1 MSLKTSLFFLSLII
15 PNKKPEWTKKVT
27 RVSKQKT
34 NKKWTIKKGQTN
46 AFFHASLC
54 HFFSFCCLQKNILLF
69 ASSSSNDKHIIV
81 KKRERIL
88 VVTQTQNIMSSS
100 LSSSPVFF
108 FANARQRMR
117 SRDSCCASLS
127 SSSSS
132 AKPSSS
138 FLSGGGGRRKRR
150 FAPPAALRRNAA
162 KNTNERMMTR
172 RRSKDDFNNA
182 DYYYY
187 YYRDFSATTRRK
199 RTTTTT
205 TLSTRRRAFVFS
217 SGNNKRG
224 RRSRIAN
231 AAADANGGS
240 TNVFEEMS
248 SIRTRKYYLVGGKGG
263 VGKTSLSAS
272 LAVKFATS
280 GQHPTLIVSTDP
292 AHSLSDSLAQDVSSG
307 VPVAVEGTDGM
318 LWAMEIDTSQA
329 KSEFSEFSKS
339 ADFTKGASD
348 FMGSVGLSG
357 ISDSLQDLKLGELLD
372 TPPPGLDEAIAI
384 AKVVQFTKDEK
395 YAKFT
400 RIVFDTAPTG
410 HTLRLLS
417 LPEFL
422 DKSIGKIVRLR
433 QKLTSAGDMVKG
445 LFGQENQNQDAAV
458 EKLENLKKRLQEV
471 KDLFRN
477 KETTEFV
484 IATIPTVLGM
494 SESGRLLKS
503 LRDET
508 VPCTKIVINQILN
521 VDVAD
526 FQDAADACN
535 AAAEKLKTSTDET
548 SKDADVQTLISE
560 SERLASASKRAVSFV
575 RMKEKDQ
582 RKAMEMLDTDAGLK
596 TLKRIEAPM
605 FDLEIRGVP
614 ALKYF
619 GDQVW

>member
-1 MSLKTSLFFLSLII
+1 MT
-15 PNKKPEWTKKVT
+15 
-27 RVSKQKT
+27 
-34 NKKWTIKKGQTN
+34 
-46 AFFHASLC
+46 
-54 HFFSFCCLQKNILLF
+54 KNILLF
-69 ASSSSNDKHIIV
+69 LFVVVVVVVISNTREKNTDERVGFLKREHTTNRTQLMSSSWSSSS
-81 KKRERIL
+81 
-88 VVTQTQNIMSSS
+88 SS
-100 LSSSPVFF
+100 VFF
-108 FANARQRMR
+108 FAPRQRMR
-117 SRDSCCASLS
+117 CDSCSSS

-132 AKPSSS
+132 APSSS
-138 FLSGGGGRRKRR
+138 WSGGGGRRRR
-150 FAPPAALRRNAA
+150 RCAFSPAALRNAA
-162 KNTNERMMTR
+162 KNNERMMTR
-172 RRSKDDFNNA
+172 RRSKDDA
-182 DYYYY
+182 DYDD
-187 YYRDFSATTRRK
+187 DFSATRRK

-205 TLSTRRRAFVFS
+205 NLPRRRVFVFS
-217 SGNNKRG
+217 RNNKRG
-224 RRSRIAN
+224 RRGSIAN
-231 AAADANGGS
+231 AAAAANGGS
-240 TNVFEEMS
+240 NVFEEMS

-433 QKLTSAGDMVKG
+433 QK
-445 LFGQENQNQDAAV
+445 
-458 EKLENLKKRLQEV
+458 
-471 KDLFRN
+471 
-477 KETTEFV
+477 
-484 IATIPTVLGM
+484 
-494 SESGRLLKS
+494 
-503 LRDET
+503 
-508 VPCTKIVINQILN
+508 
-521 VDVAD
+521 
-526 FQDAADACN
+526 
-535 AAAEKLKTSTDET
+535 
-548 SKDADVQTLISE
+548 
-560 SERLASASKRAVSFV
+560 
-575 RMKEKDQ
+575 
-582 RKAMEMLDTDAGLK
+582 
-596 TLKRIEAPM
+596 
-605 FDLEIRGVP
+605 
-614 ALKYF
+614 
-619 GDQVW
+619 

>member
-1 MSLKTSLFFLSLII
+1 MRVCVYKNVPSFSLII
-15 PNKKPEWTKKVT
+15 NKKPEWTKKVM
-27 RVSKQKT
+27 SKKA
-34 NKKWTIKKGQTN
+34 KKRPNIIHACT
-46 AFFHASLC
+46 FF
-54 HFFSFCCLQKNILLF
+54 FLLF
-69 ASSSSNDKHIIV
+69 DKKYNFEPFRRRHQTTTSLKREHISNAHKIMSSSSSSMFFFAPRQRMRCDSCCS
-81 KKRERIL
+81 
-88 VVTQTQNIMSSS
+88 SSS
-100 LSSSPVFF
+100 LSSS
-108 FANARQRMR
+108 A
-117 SRDSCCASLS
+117 
-127 SSSSS
+127 
-132 AKPSSS
+132 PSSS
-138 FLSGGGGRRKRR
+138 WSGGGGRRRR
-150 FAPPAALRRNAA
+150 FAPPALRNAA
-162 KNTNERMMTR
+162 KNNERMMTR

-187 YYRDFSATTRRK
+187 DDDFSATRRK

-205 TLSTRRRAFVFS
+205 NLPRRRVFVFS
-217 SGNNKRG
+217 RNNKRG
-224 RRSRIAN
+224 RRSSIAN

-240 TNVFEEMS
+240 NVFEEMS

>member
-1 MSLKTSLFFLSLII
+1 MMMSARGGVGVLLG
-15 PNKKPEWTKKVT
+15 VAT
-27 RVSKQKT
+27 R
-34 NKKWTIKKGQTN
+34 
-46 AFFHASLC
+46 
-54 HFFSFCCLQKNILLF
+54 
-69 ASSSSNDKHIIV
+69 ASSSSA
-81 KKRERIL
+81 
-88 VVTQTQNIMSSS
+88 SSS
-100 LSSSPVFF
+100 GAARRTRRGCERSGGRDGRAMTTIATTTIATKRCEGGKHVRGGRRTTPRASS
-108 FANARQRMR
+108 
-117 SRDSCCASLS
+117 
-127 SSSSS
+127 
-132 AKPSSS
+132 
-138 FLSGGGGRRKRR
+138 SGGGG
-150 FAPPAALRRNAA
+150 
-162 KNTNERMMTR
+162 E
-172 RRSKDDFNNA
+172 S
-182 DYYYY
+182 
-187 YYRDFSATTRRK
+187 
-199 RTTTTT
+199 
-205 TLSTRRRAFVFS
+205 
-217 SGNNKRG
+217 
-224 RRSRIAN
+224 
-231 AAADANGGS
+231 
-240 TNVFEEMS
+240 VFEEMS
-248 SIRTRKYYLVGGKGG
+248 AARTRKYYLVGGKGG

-318 LWAMEIDTSQA
+318 LWAMEIDTTQA

-357 ISDSLQDLKLGELLD
+357 ISDSLQDLKLWELLD

-445 LFGQENQNQDAAV
+445 LFGQENENQDVAV

-484 IATIPTVLGM
+484 IATIPTVLGI

-508 VPCTKIVINQILN
+508 VPCTKIVVNQILN
-521 VDVAD
+521 VDVDD
-526 FQDAADACN
+526 FQEAADACD
-535 AAAEKLKTSTDET
+535 AAAEKLKTQGADSTP
-548 SKDADVQTLISE
+548 DVQTLVTE
-560 SERLASASKRAVSFV
+560 SERLATASRRAVSFV

-582 RKAMEMLDTDAGLK
+582 RKAMEMLDIDSGLR
-596 TLKRIEAPM
+596 TLKRIEAPL

>member
-1 MSLKTSLFFLSLII
+1 
-15 PNKKPEWTKKVT
+15 
-27 RVSKQKT
+27 
-34 NKKWTIKKGQTN
+34 
-46 AFFHASLC
+46 
-54 HFFSFCCLQKNILLF
+54 
-69 ASSSSNDKHIIV
+69 
-81 KKRERIL
+81 
-88 VVTQTQNIMSSS
+88 
-100 LSSSPVFF
+100 
-108 FANARQRMR
+108 
-117 SRDSCCASLS
+117 
-127 SSSSS
+127 
-132 AKPSSS
+132 
-138 FLSGGGGRRKRR
+138 
-150 FAPPAALRRNAA
+150 
-162 KNTNERMMTR
+162 
-172 RRSKDDFNNA
+172 
-182 DYYYY
+182 
-187 YYRDFSATTRRK
+187 
-199 RTTTTT
+199 
-205 TLSTRRRAFVFS
+205 
-217 SGNNKRG
+217 
-224 RRSRIAN
+224 
-231 AAADANGGS
+231 
-240 TNVFEEMS
+240 MS

-280 GQHPTLIVSTDP
+280 GQHPTTSRP
-292 AHSLSDSLAQDVSSG
+292 G

-372 TPPPGLDEAIAI
+372 TPPPG
-384 AKVVQFTKDEK
+384 VVQFTKDEK

-535 AAAEKLKTSTDET
+535 AAGEKLKTSTDET

>member
-1 MSLKTSLFFLSLII
+1 MSSSSSLFFSV
-15 PNKKPEWTKKVT
+15 P
-27 RVSKQKT
+27 
-34 NKKWTIKKGQTN
+34 
-46 AFFHASLC
+46 
-54 HFFSFCCLQKNILLF
+54 
-69 ASSSSNDKHIIV
+69 
-81 KKRERIL
+81 
-88 VVTQTQNIMSSS
+88 
-100 LSSSPVFF
+100 
-108 FANARQRMR
+108 RQRMR
-117 SRDSCCASLS
+117 CDSCSPS

-132 AKPSSS
+132 ASSS
-138 FLSGGGGRRKRR
+138 SLLCGSGGGGRRRR
-150 FAPPAALRRNAA
+150 FAPPAALRNAA
-162 KNTNERMMTR
+162 KNERMTR

-182 DYYYY
+182 DYDDD
-187 YYRDFSATTRRK
+187 DFSAPRRK

-205 TLSTRRRAFVFS
+205 TLPTRRRVFVFS
-217 SGNNKRG
+217 RNTKRG
-224 RRSRIAN
+224 RRSSIANAN
-231 AAADANGGS
+231 AAADGGS
-240 TNVFEEMS
+240 NVFEEMS

>member
-1 MSLKTSLFFLSLII
+1 MFAQRCHQHS
-15 PNKKPEWTKKVT
+15 N
-27 RVSKQKT
+27 
-34 NKKWTIKKGQTN
+34 N
-46 AFFHASLC
+46 AFFRGVKANKNQDGRRRRRMTMMRMTMTNTNNNRNGEGAKTMVLERIA
-54 HFFSFCCLQKNILLF
+54 FSRKNESSSNDTNRRRRRGATVLF
-69 ASSSSNDKHIIV
+69 ASSS
-81 KKRERIL
+81 
-88 VVTQTQNIMSSS
+88 
-100 LSSSPVFF
+100 
-108 FANARQRMR
+108 
-117 SRDSCCASLS
+117 
-127 SSSSS
+127 
-132 AKPSSS
+132 
-138 FLSGGGGRRKRR
+138 
-150 FAPPAALRRNAA
+150 
-162 KNTNERMMTR
+162 
-172 RRSKDDFNNA
+172 DDA
-182 DYYYY
+182 
-187 YYRDFSATTRRK
+187 
-199 RTTTTT
+199 
-205 TLSTRRRAFVFS
+205 
-217 SGNNKRG
+217 G
-224 RRSRIAN
+224 I
-231 AAADANGGS
+231 
-240 TNVFEEMS
+240 FEEMS
-248 SIRTRKYYLVGGKGG
+248 STRTRKYYLVGGKGG

-318 LWAMEIDTSQA
+318 LWAMEIDTTQA
-329 KSEFSEFSKS
+329 KNEFSEFSKS

-433 QKLTSAGDMVKG
+433 QKLTSAGDLVKG

-477 KETTEFV
+477 KDTTEFI
-484 IATIPTVLGM
+484 IATIPTVLGI

-508 VPCTKIVINQILN
+508 VPCTKIVVNQILN

-535 AAAEKLKTSTDET
+535 AAAEKVKTK
-548 SKDADVQTLISE
+548 SKDGDDENAEDVQALISS
-560 SERLASASKRAVSFV
+560 SERLALASKRAVSFV

>member
-1 MSLKTSLFFLSLII
+1 M
-15 PNKKPEWTKKVT
+15 
-27 RVSKQKT
+27 RVSKQET
-34 NKKWTIKKGQTN
+34 NKKWIKKGRKL
-46 AFFHASLC
+46 FFFTLSL
-54 HFFSFCCLQKNILLF
+54 FFSSCCVYKKYPPFRRRRHQTTNI
-69 ASSSSNDKHIIV
+69 I
-81 KKRERIL
+81 KKREHIS
-88 VVTQTQNIMSSS
+88 NAHKIMSSS
-100 LSSSPVFF
+100 SSSSSSVLF
-108 FANARQRMR
+108 FAPRQRMR
-117 SRDSCCASLS
+117 CDSCCSSLS

-132 AKPSSS
+132 SSAPSSS
-138 FLSGGGGRRKRR
+138 CSGGGGRRRRR
-150 FAPPAALRRNAA
+150 FAPPALRSAA
-162 KNTNERMMTR
+162 KNNERMMTR
-172 RRSKDDFNNA
+172 RRSKDDA

-187 YYRDFSATTRRK
+187 YYCYDFSATRRK
-199 RTTTTT
+199 RTATTT
-205 TLSTRRRAFVFS
+205 TLPTRRRVFVF

-224 RRSRIAN
+224 RRSSIAN
-231 AAADANGGS
+231 AAADANGGGS
-240 TNVFEEMS
+240 DNVFEEMS

>member
-1 MSLKTSLFFLSLII
+1 VFTFFHLLFLQKISSFSRRRRHRTTNTSLK
-15 PNKKPEWTKKVT
+15 KE
-27 RVSKQKT
+27 
-34 NKKWTIKKGQTN
+34 N
-46 AFFHASLC
+46 A
-54 HFFSFCCLQKNILLF
+54 
-69 ASSSSNDKHIIV
+69 
-81 KKRERIL
+81 L

-100 LSSSPVFF
+100 LSSSSPVFF
-108 FANARQRMR
+108 FANTRQRMR

-127 SSSSS
+127 SSSSAPS
-132 AKPSSS
+132 SSS

-150 FAPPAALRRNAA
+150 FAPPAALRNAA
-162 KNTNERMMTR
+162 KNTNERMTTR

-187 YYRDFSATTRRK
+187 YHDFSATTRRK

-205 TLSTRRRAFVFS
+205 TLPTRRRAFVLS

-224 RRSRIAN
+224 RRSGIAH

-240 TNVFEEMS
+240 TDVFEEMS

>member
-1 MSLKTSLFFLSLII
+1 MSKKNNKSKKKPKKAKKSKKKQKKRHNFFSLFSLFFS
-15 PNKKPEWTKKVT
+15 
-27 RVSKQKT
+27 
-34 NKKWTIKKGQTN
+34 
-46 AFFHASLC
+46 
-54 HFFSFCCLQKNILLF
+54 CLPKNILLLLF
-69 ASSSSNDKHIIV
+69 VVVVIKRQTQHHRYKENNAHTIMSSSSSVFFFAPGQRMRCDSCSSSSSSS
-81 KKRERIL
+81 
-88 VVTQTQNIMSSS
+88 SSS
-100 LSSSPVFF
+100 LSSS
-108 FANARQRMR
+108 
-117 SRDSCCASLS
+117 S
-127 SSSSS
+127 SW
-132 AKPSSS
+132 
-138 FLSGGGGRRKRR
+138 SGGGGRRRR
-150 FAPPAALRRNAA
+150 FAPPALRNAA
-162 KNTNERMMTR
+162 KNNERMMTR

-187 YYRDFSATTRRK
+187 DDDFSATRRK

-205 TLSTRRRAFVFS
+205 NLPRRRVFVFS
-217 SGNNKRG
+217 RNNKRG
-224 RRSRIAN
+224 RRGSIAN
-231 AAADANGGS
+231 AAAAANGGS
-240 TNVFEEMS
+240 NVFEEMS

-582 RKAMEMLDTDAGLK
+582 RKTMEMLDTDAGLK

>member
-1 MSLKTSLFFLSLII
+1 MS
-15 PNKKPEWTKKVT
+15 
-27 RVSKQKT
+27 
-34 NKKWTIKKGQTN
+34 N
-46 AFFHASLC
+46 AH
-54 HFFSFCCLQKNILLF
+54 KIM
-69 ASSSSNDKHIIV
+69 SSSSSTSSSVLFFAPRQRMRCD
-81 KKRERIL
+81 
-88 VVTQTQNIMSSS
+88 SCCSS
-100 LSSSPVFF
+100 LSSS
-108 FANARQRMR
+108 
-117 SRDSCCASLS
+117 
-127 SSSSS
+127 S
-132 AKPSSS
+132 APSSS
-138 FLSGGGGRRKRR
+138 RFPGGGGRRRR
-150 FAPPAALRRNAA
+150 RCAPPALRNAA
-162 KNTNERMMTR
+162 ENNERMMTR
-172 RRSKDDFNNA
+172 RRSKDDA

-187 YYRDFSATTRRK
+187 YYCYDFSATRRK

-205 TLSTRRRAFVFS
+205 TLPTRRRVFVFS
-217 SGNNKRG
+217 RNNKRG
-224 RRSRIAN
+224 RRSSIAN

-240 TNVFEEMS
+240 NNVFEEMS

>member
-1 MSLKTSLFFLSLII
+1 
-15 PNKKPEWTKKVT
+15 
-27 RVSKQKT
+27 
-34 NKKWTIKKGQTN
+34 
-46 AFFHASLC
+46 
-54 HFFSFCCLQKNILLF
+54 
-69 ASSSSNDKHIIV
+69 
-81 KKRERIL
+81 
-88 VVTQTQNIMSSS
+88 
-100 LSSSPVFF
+100 
-108 FANARQRMR
+108 MR
-117 SRDSCCASLS
+117 CDSCCSS

-132 AKPSSS
+132 APSSS
-138 FLSGGGGRRKRR
+138 WSGGGGRRRR
-150 FAPPAALRRNAA
+150 CAFSPAALRNAA
-162 KNTNERMMTR
+162 KNNERMMTR
-172 RRSKDDFNNA
+172 RRSKDDA
-182 DYYYY
+182 DYDD
-187 YYRDFSATTRRK
+187 DFSATRRK

-205 TLSTRRRAFVFS
+205 NLPRRRVFVFS
-217 SGNNKRG
+217 RNNKRG
-224 RRSRIAN
+224 RRGSIAN
-231 AAADANGGS
+231 AAAAANGGS
-240 TNVFEEMS
+240 NVFEEMS